1 MPSPTPAEY
10 ARIRRLVERARR
22 GHGGAIVVRGE
33 EGALKSGLLAEAA
46 SAATAAGMTVLEARP
61 VASETGIGYSS
72 LYDVLR
78 PILSCIERLPPVQAE
93 VIRGALALGV
103 VRPDDRLAIGVS
115 VLGLLAAAAE
125 ERPLLVVLDD
135 VQWID
140 DPSVE
145 ALAFAAR
152 RLGGERV
159 AVVAAFRGDVSGGG
173 GNRFSD
179 LDTLVVGPSAG
190 PVPESVPTAE
200 SPSRPGA
207 ADVAAG
213 CSVHL
218 LGGFRVSVAGRPVA
232 LAGLTKRLVA
242 LLALR
247 APVPSEEAVDALWPD
262 VDPENGQGRLRKIL
276 WRVRQAGAGDL
287 IVRRDGALE
296 LAPGV
301 AVDVRRFCEAADA
314 ALVAASAGD
323 GRAAELARAA
333 VGHYSGE
340 LLPAVRFDEWT
351 AEPRENLRR
360 RFVVLL
366 DLLSADAAER
376 EEHDE
381 AVAFLDRAIE
391 ADPYDE
397 ERYVRAARLL
407 LGQRRRASALL
418 LLQRA
423 QQMLEGLGLRPS
435 PDVIELERQLRAE

>member
-1 MPSPTPAEY
+1 M
-10 ARIRRLVERARR
+10 RLLVDRARR
-22 GHGGAIVVRGE
+22 GHGGALVVRGE
-33 EGALKSGLLAEAA
+33 AGPLKSALVAEVANAA
-46 SAATAAGMTVLEARP
+46 ADGMTVLEARP
-61 VASETGIGYSS
+61 VTSETGIGYAS

-78 PILSCIERLPPVQAE
+78 PILSGVERLPPIQAE
-93 VIRGALALGV
+93 VIRGALALGA
-103 VRPDDRLAIGVS
+103 VRPDDRLAVGVA

-125 ERPLLVVLDD
+125 ERQILVVLSD

-140 DPSVE
+140 DPSAE

-152 RLGGERV
+152 RLGGARV
-159 AVVAAFRGDVSGGG
+159 ALVAALRGDDSGDGG

-179 LDTLVVGPSAG
+179 FDTLVVERSGAVVADS
-190 PVPESVPTAE
+190 SV
-200 SPSRPGA
+200 R
-207 ADVAAG
+207 
-213 CSVHL
+213 L

-247 APVPSEEAVDALWPD
+247 TPVPSEEAVEVLWPEI
-262 VDPENGQGRLRKIL
+262 DPENGQGRLRKIL
-276 WRVRQAGAGDL
+276 WRVRQAGAADL
-287 IVRRDGALE
+287 IVRRDGALS

-323 GRAAELARAA
+323 DGPAAELARAA
-333 VGHYSGE
+333 VSHYSGD
-340 LLPAVRFDEWT
+340 LLPAARFDEWT

-360 RFVVLL
+360 RFVAVL

-381 AVAFLDRAIE
+381 AVAFLERAID

-397 ERYVRAARLL
+397 ERSLRAARLL
-407 LGQRRRASALL
+407 LGQGRRAPALRV
-418 LLQRA
+418 LQRA
-423 QQMLEGLGLRPS
+423 QQMMEGLGLPPS
-435 PDVIELERQLRAE
+435 PGAVELERQLRAE